1 VVKILNLKVIE
12 VDPVAGP
19 ECVDA
24 TTNMTQP
31 ILDQDSTNGAKMPN
45 NGLTGSN
52 VFNLY
57 RANPQGLRGSDH
69 GYGVGGIKKGFIAF
83 GVDACAQSIDFDVVG
98 RRDVYTSPRP
108 FDTIKIE
115 IEGVQVYFRQNTG
128 QVTFPSK
135 VNGIYVPELDGI
147 DSFSET
153 FTHTI
158 NQTNA
163 CGFVVNITGESGS
176 LANNDVGY
184 DVKVTVNM

>member
-1 VVKILNLKVIE
+1 VTAILNLKVIE

-19 ECVDA
+19 ECVDD
-24 TTNMTQP
+24 TTHMTQP

-57 RANPQGLRGSDH
+57 RANPTGAAGSND
-69 GYGVGGIKKGFIAF
+69 GYGSAVKNGFIAF
-83 GVDACAQSIDFDVVG
+83 GVSACAQSIDFDIVG

-115 IEGVQVYFRQNTG
+115 VEGVQVYFKSNTG
-128 QVTFPSK
+128 QVTFPSL
-135 VNGIYVPELDGI
+135 VNGKYVPKLDGI

-184 DVKVTVNM
+184 DVKVTVNV